1 MNRKVGLWID
11 HKKAIVVS
19 IKDDETRIDVIE
31 SKVEP
36 RLRLSGGSRSRTS
49 YGPQDVA
56 SEAKRDRK
64 YRHHLDSYYG
74 EVIQAI
80 HDADAILVFGPG
92 EAKGELEK
100 AIQASKEMAKRVV
113 GVEPADKMTER
124 QIAAKV
130 RDYFTRQGRE

>member
-1 MNRKVGLWID
+1 MSRKVGLWID

-19 IKDDETRIDVIE
+19 IEDGETNIDVIE

-36 RLRLSGGSRSRTS
+36 RLRLSGGSRSRTP

-56 SEAKRDRK
+56 SETKRDRK
-64 YRHHLDSYYG
+64 YKRHLDAYYR

-80 HDADAILVFGPG
+80 HDAEAILVFGPG
-92 EAKGELEK
+92 EAKGELER
-100 AIQASKEMAKRVV
+100 AIRGSKELSRRVV
-113 GVEPADKMTER
+113 GVETADKMTER

-130 RDYFTRQGRE
+130 RKYFVS